1 MASDAAST
9 TKQPAGVVTVPRGIV
24 RISGSMTST
33 GTVVPGWLDF
43 EVENNAL
50 SSADTFSVRFI
61 GSGLPKAMDVSWFS
75 QQKDMYIELFAGFPA
90 NYGAYTPEELTR
102 LIYGQADTIDY
113 DIAQDVI
120 TVHGRDLTRVFI
132 DAKTTE
138 KFQNQTSS
146 QIATTLAKRRGLTPN
161 VTATKTKAGAYY
173 DIEHVNLMDERTEWD
188 ILSFLAQQEGFNV
201 YVKDQTLYFGPPRS
215 GAPTDTTALQKQLDE
230 VNAAWNAEL
239 DKEMKFLKLGD
250 DELKSATAAQK
261 FGDDVTAQQNLL
273 QAKAFN
279 DQAAAIGDAAT
290 AKYKAKQAALKKQI
304 SDAKNDGKYPVVWT
318 RVNPS
323 TAQYV
328 AMAGNVEDMQFQRTL
343 TVSRGVTV
351 IVRSWNDKNQYGFN
365 ATYPPKKVGSL
376 QPGQATTAG
385 GGQVFTFFYPNIDKQ
400 RALQIA
406 QQKYDLIVAHEMKFS
421 CRLPG
426 DVTLNAQTVIQV
438 SGTGTAFDQTYYP
451 SQIVRRMSFD
461 GGFEMNVHGKNHA
474 ATSQAVPL

>member
-1 MASDAAST
+1 MPSADRILVT
-9 TKQPAGVVTVPRGIV
+9 QPAGLVTVPRGVV
-24 RISGSMTST
+24 RIN
-33 GTVVPGWLDF
+33 GTIAPAWLDF

-50 SSADTFSVRFI
+50 SSADTFTVRFI
-61 GSGLPKAMDVSWFS
+61 GSALPAATDVNWFS

-90 NYGAYTPEELTR
+90 NFDVYTPEELTKV
-102 LIYGQADTIDY
+102 IYGQADTIDY
-113 DIAQDVI
+113 DIASDVI

-146 QIATTLAKRRGLTPN
+146 QIATTLAKRRGLTPQ

-188 ILSFLAQQEGFNV
+188 ILSFLAQQEGFRV
-201 YVKDQTLYFGPPRS
+201 YVADKTLYFGPP
-215 GAPTDTTALQKQLDE
+215 P
-230 VNAAWNAEL
+230 AA
-239 DKEMKFLKLGD
+239 D
-250 DELKSATAAQK
+250 STP
-261 FGDDVTAQQNLL
+261 
-273 QAKAFN
+273 
-279 DQAAAIGDAAT
+279 
-290 AKYKAKQAALKKQI
+290 
-304 SDAKNDGKYPVVWT
+304 YPIVWSQ
-318 RVNPS
+318 VNPS

-426 DVTLNAQTVIQV
+426 DVTLSAQTVIQV

-461 GGFEMNVHGKNHA
+461 GGFEMTVHGKNHA